1 MKKLKRALS
10 VLAAAFMLTAQFSPS
25 VSADML
31 DGETTRSFRSLTNG
45 VGYCEYVLGAASSY
59 GVQEFSAV
67 AFDCARDDLRFDV
80 LPAAAGS
87 NGSGSFADTV
97 NAFRRHGSRHVIAAL
112 SADVGDGGETACGYT
127 AYGGAMI
134 CSGTGSSGVTGSS
147 GSTGSS
153 GGIGNAGGVGSPVG
167 TEGAGVIEDSGA
179 QSCSFGVAADGSA
192 MIGEISLHIEMRNR
206 RTGETLHSGAL
217 NCFPQ
222 SEHLALYTD
231 IGAANLP
238 YGTCALAVEV
248 APGYSLTPG
257 APVEGTVIGA
267 LSPGG
272 SYATNCDPESANGGV
287 ISTPA
292 VTGAAINAP
301 NTASA
306 ESSRVFIAARGDA
319 SVFSGFE
326 TGDRITLTADIS
338 EASGRTA
345 LWRTVSCAVGG
356 IALVRHGEKVCF
368 ADQTP
373 AGSSE
378 AAGASDAAG
387 AAGASGAAV
396 IGIRPDGSA
405 VMLASYGGQKGYS
418 LGFTLSDLAHVC
430 MTLGMTDAI
439 VLSTGENVMMLCES
453 ENASLVPTGKSAGKI
468 PSGALV
474 ISVHDSGAPSPD
486 SSHAGETDA
495 GGEYKDHSPAV
506 LAAKNAGYSA
516 ALADGSELF
525 RRMSA
530 ATVPHAPTQCCDAA
544 SLRAVF
550 LRADTAGDQASICS
564 LYRQLEFEATGE
576 WLTLVI
582 KESDLDAWYGK
593 IFPGTL

>member
-10 VLAAAFMLTAQFSPS
+10 VLAAAFMLAAQLSPS

-45 VGYCEYVLGAASSY
+45 VGCCEYVLGAASSY
-59 GVQEFSAV
+59 GVQEFSTV
-67 AFDCARDDLRFDV
+67 TFDCARDDLRFDV

-112 SADVGDGGETACGYT
+112 SADVGDGGGTACGYT

-147 GSTGSS
+147 VGL
-153 GGIGNAGGVGSPVG
+153 GNAGGVGSPVG

-192 MIGEISLHIEMRNR
+192 MIGDISLRIEMRNR
-206 RTGETLHSGAL
+206 RTGETLLSGAL

-231 IGAANLP
+231 IGAADLP
-238 YGTCALAVEV
+238 DGTCALAVEV

-257 APVEGTVIGA
+257 APVEGTVVGA
-267 LSPGG
+267 LRPGG
-272 SYATNCDPESANGGV
+272 SYVTNCDPESANGGA

-292 VTGAAINAP
+292 VTGVATNDP

-326 TGDRITLTADIS
+326 AGDRITLTADIS

-356 IALVRHGEKVCF
+356 IALVRHGERVCF

-373 AGSSE
+373 SDAPGAAGSP
-378 AAGASDAAG
+378 
-387 AAGASGAAV
+387 GASGAAV

-453 ENASLVPTGKSAGKI
+453 ENASLVPTGKSTGKI

-474 ISVHDSGAPSPD
+474 ISVPDSGTPSPD

-544 SLRAVF
+544 NLKAVF

-593 IFPGTL
+593 IFGGTL

>member
-45 VGYCEYVLGAASSY
+45 VGCCEYVLGAASSY

-67 AFDCARDDLRFDV
+67 TFDCARDDLRFDI

-87 NGSGSFADTV
+87 NVSGSFADTV

-112 SADVGDGGETACGYT
+112 SADVGDGTACGYT

-134 CSGTGSSGVTGSS
+134 CSGTGST
-147 GSTGSS
+147 
-153 GGIGNAGGVGSPVG
+153 
-167 TEGAGVIEDSGA
+167 GVIEDSGA
-179 QSCSFGVAADGSA
+179 RSCSFGVAADGSA
-192 MIGEISLHIEMRNR
+192 MIGDISLHIEMRNR
-206 RTGETLHSGAL
+206 RTGETLRSGAL

-231 IGAANLP
+231 IGAADFP
-238 YGTCALAVEV
+238 DGTCALAVEV

-257 APVEGTVIGA
+257 APVEGTVVGA
-267 LSPGG
+267 LRPGG
-272 SYATNCDPESANGGV
+272 SYVTNSDPESANGGV

-292 VTGAAINAP
+292 VTGVATNDP

-326 TGDRITLTADIS
+326 AGDRITLTADIS

-356 IALVRHGEKVCF
+356 IALVRHGERVCF

-373 AGSSE
+373 SDAHGAAGSP
-378 AAGASDAAG
+378 GT
-387 AAGASGAAV
+387 AGASGAAV

-439 VLSTGENVMMLCES
+439 ALSTGENVMMLCES
-453 ENASLVPTGKSAGKI
+453 ENASLVPTGKSTGKI

-474 ISVHDSGAPSPD
+474 ISVPDSGAPSPD
-486 SSHAGETDA
+486 RAHAGETDA
-495 GGEYKDHSPAV
+495 TCEYKDHSPAV

-593 IFPGTL
+593 IFGGTL